1 MIDPFTQAKFESMI
15 SGEPMAVPGPT
26 IAPPPE
32 PRILIAED
40 DPVSLRVLQAFLS
53 KWKYQVVV
61 ATDGLEALRIL
72 ESDDAPSLAILDWM
86 MPGMEGPEIC
96 RHVRQLVNRPYV
108 YILLLTARSLKGDLL
123 RGLAFGAD
131 DYLTKPFDAMELRAR
146 LHVGLRILDLQHNL
160 IAAREELRFKATY
173 DTLTGL
179 CNRGVILEALGREY
193 ARRARE
199 GGSFGLILADLD
211 HFKSVN
217 DTYGHMAGDEVL
229 REISRRMRRCVRTY
243 DIVGRYGGEEF
254 LIVVPA
260 SDRANSISLAERI
273 RAATAVEPVASDQ
286 HRISTTISLGV
297 TVCDGEKSG
306 DVNTLLRC
314 ADEALYRAKGLGR
327 NRVEFASSQELSLPA
342 ALHDPAAVESK

>member
-1 MIDPFTQAKFESMI
+1 MIDPFTQAKFDSMI
-15 SGEPMAVPGPT
+15 SGEPMAVPGPV

-72 ESDDAPSLAILDWM
+72 ESEDAPSLAILDWM

-173 DTLTGL
+173 DTLTEL
-179 CNRGVILEALGREY
+179 CNRGVILEALSREY

-217 DTYGHMAGDEVL
+217 DTYGHLAGDEVL
-229 REISRRMRRCVRTY
+229 REISRRMRACVRTY

-260 SDRANSISLAERI
+260 SDRASTISLAERI
-273 RAATAVEPVASDQ
+273 RAATAAEPVDFDQ
-286 HRISTTISLGV
+286 RRISTSISMGV
-297 TVCDGEKSG
+297 AACDGEKSG

-314 ADEALYRAKGLGR
+314 ADEALYRAKRHGR
-327 NRVEFASSQELSLPA
+327 NRVEFASPQELSLPA
-342 ALHDPAAVESK
+342 ALPDPAAVETK